1 MMREAGK
8 VRAREAQLTQE
19 VVSLEAQILMLRGQ
33 EERAVEA
40 EGAVAVAND
49 AREAAEARVRPHYPK
64 S

>member
-8 VRAREAQLTQE
+8 VRAREAKLMQE

-33 EERAVEA
+33 EEKAVEA
-40 EGAVAVAND
+40 EGAVAVANE
-49 AREAAEARVRPHYPK
+49 AREAAEARVRPQNPK